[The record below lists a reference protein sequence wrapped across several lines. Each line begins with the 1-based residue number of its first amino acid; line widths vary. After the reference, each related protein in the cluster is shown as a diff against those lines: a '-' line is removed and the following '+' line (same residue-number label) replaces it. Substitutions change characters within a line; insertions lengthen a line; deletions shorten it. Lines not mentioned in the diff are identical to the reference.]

1 MGSAGLINVG
11 NAIAGA
17 EGYGVN
23 SNNNPTRNNNPG
35 DISSNGSVISYPTIE
50 AGQAALNNQINLIAS
65 GTSPAYNAYA
75 QSLGLSDSSQLSIQ
89 QVGNKWAT
97 DSQSWVNN
105 VSTSLGV
112 DPSTKF
118 SDVVNGTTPSS
129 APGSPNYQ
137 TANPPGAVAGIGS
150 GDSGVAPGTSINR
163 QATQAQSVN
172 RDDPTVSYASLFPD
186 VIIQAGLDETP
197 WYADKDLV
205 TGNPKVRGSV
215 EPVVFEV
222 MLKGRDE
229 YILSTSSQKGDTT
242 VPGVPIQVQ
251 LNASL
256 KSINTTMKH
265 VFTPKRTRTGWHI
278 CMWGMQADLIEGAC
292 TTGVFM
298 NQLGL
303 TDFFSTSILSNDLIQ
318 AVTSGFKSVSQGTG
332 SFPTVGIPIPQTF
345 TDVYTDP
352 ATGRTFTNS
361 TQLYTNYRLG
371 NQQSPSVQSSIVT
384 QQNAD
389 EVNRYLSSGGHD
401 PAKAF
406 RIAAQDAFQ
415 EFLSLFKNNGIV
427 WFNTASQPIG
437 AKNPD
442 SQVSEQVGVDE
453 WSPQTAM
460 SATSINARNNDVM
473 TRGSIIMKLKGTT
486 YLGYFKSLNWQMS
499 AMKPFSWD
507 FSFVFQVEKT
517 LGYIFT
523 PAFASVSSSV

>member
-1 MGSAGLINVG
+1 MGSGLTNVG

-17 EGYGVN
+17 EGYGV
-23 SNNNPTRNNNPG
+23 SPSNNPTRNNNPG
-35 DISSNGSVISYPTIE
+35 DISSNGSVVSYPTIE

-65 GTSPAYNAYA
+65 GTSPVYNAYA

-89 QVGNKWAT
+89 QVGSKWAE
-97 DSQSWVNN
+97 DSQNWVNN

-118 SDVVNGTTPSS
+118 SDVVNGTTPTS

-137 TANPPGAVAGIGS
+137 TVNPPGSVVNIGS
-150 GDSGVAPGTSINR
+150 GDSGLAPPTSSLYNR
-163 QATQAQSVN
+163 QASQANSVTSDN
-172 RDDPTVSYASLFPD
+172 PTVGYGSLFPD
-186 VIIQAGLDETP
+186 VVIQTGLDETP

-215 EPVVFEV
+215 DPVVFELV
-222 MLKGRDE
+222 LRGRED
-229 YILSTSSQKGDTT
+229 YTLSNSQQ
-242 VPGVPIQVQ
+242 VPIQIQ

-256 KSINTTMKH
+256 KSMTTTMKH
-265 VFTPKRTRTGWHI
+265 VFTPKRTRTGWHVT
-278 CMWGMQADLIEGAC
+278 MWGMQADTIEGTC

-303 TDFFSTSILSNDLIQ
+303 TDFFSTSTLSNDLIQ
-318 AVTSGFKSVSQGTG
+318 AMTSGFKSVSQGAG
-332 SFPTVGIPIPQTF
+332 NFPLVGIPISQTF

-352 ATGRTFTNS
+352 ATGRTYTGS

-389 EVNRYLSSGGHD
+389 EVNKYLSSGGHD

-406 RIAAQDAFQ
+406 RVAAQDAFQ
-415 EFLSLFKNNGIV
+415 EFLSLFKNNGMV
-427 WFNTASQPIG
+427 WFNTQQALGP
-437 AKNPD
+437 NP
-442 SQVSEQVGVDE
+442 SGNNEVQVDVDQ
-453 WSPQTAM
+453 WSPQTAL
-460 SATSINARNNDVM
+460 SATSMNARNNDVM
-473 TRGSIIMKLKGTT
+473 TRGSVVMRVKGTT

-523 PAFASVSSSV
+523 PAFASVSSNI